1 MTRVVFVGEMFYS
14 DLQVGGGPMPGGP
27 GGAPPG
33 YWGGSNP
40 HPDQGLPGQ
49 PPYPSQG
56 PGFPTN
62 PIAPGGSRRN
72 QPIPSHR
79 VAAAHQ
85 GARTQP
91 IYNPA
96 QPDHP
101 IQLPP
106 GGQPIPG
113 LPPPAGHENEVVVAV
128 YQPGAGWTA
137 KAYPVKPSQG
147 PGTPGQLPGQPASGQ
162 PQPTPRR

>member
-40 HPDQGLPGQ
+40 HPGQDLPGAQPGIDNSLPGQQPGVDNSLPGGRPPRPSQGLP
-49 PPYPSQG
+49 PS
-56 PGFPTN
+56 
-62 PIAPGGSRRN
+62 GGT
-72 QPIPSHR
+72 P
-79 VAAAHQ
+79 
-85 GARTQP
+85 TQP

-96 QPDHP
+96 QPSHP
-101 IQLPP
+101 IHLPE
-106 GGQPIPG
+106 GGTPLPG

-128 YQPGAGWTA
+128 YKPGQGWTA
-137 KAYPVKPSQG
+137 KSYPVQPDQG
-147 PGTPGQLPGQPASGQ
+147 QPQPGQLPTGATGQPRQ
-162 PQPTPRR
+162 PR